1 MLLSSFKSV
10 TQGIQVEVVP
20 FYRSDESDIIN
31 LQFVYSYYINIKN
44 NSSQNVQ
51 LLDRYW
57 EIKDSTGNIK
67 VVEGAGV
74 IGKQPIIKIGEMY
87 SYNSYAVLKTM
98 TGTMKGYYT
107 MLNEEDE
114 KIMVKIPEFRLQSIQ
129 VN

>member
-10 TQGIQVEVVP
+10 THGIQVEVVP
-20 FYRSDESDIIN
+20 FYRADESDIIN
-31 LQFVYSYYINIKN
+31 LQFVYAYYVNIKN
-44 NSSQNVQ
+44 ESSQNVQ

-57 EIKDSTGNIK
+57 EIKDSEGNIK

-74 IGKQPIIKIGEMY
+74 IGKQPLIKMDEMY
-87 SYNSYAVLKTM
+87 SYNSFCVLKTM
-98 TGTMKGYYT
+98 SGSMKGYYT

-114 KIMVKIPEFRLQSIQ
+114 KLIIQIPEFRLQSIQ